1 MASGQRMDA
10 GFIGRKR
17 AMKRPRGNA
26 PRCRPNGFPIRRSHN
41 HKTSRAAGR
50 RLHSPPL
57 FPRIHL
63 SVGLPTLRRN
73 MPVDTKPEDKP
84 AAVCF
89 NFDFQDNGLAVS
101 CSPVGDTQ
109 QRPYSIQSGAP
120 HFTNR
125 DDFKAKVV
133 SIGMSPA
140 VAEDERRSFNAT
152 ARQLREL
159 GFSVRVKKKAA

>member
-1 MASGQRMDA
+1 
-10 GFIGRKR
+10 
-17 AMKRPRGNA
+17 
-26 PRCRPNGFPIRRSHN
+26 
-41 HKTSRAAGR
+41 
-50 RLHSPPL
+50 
-57 FPRIHL
+57 
-63 SVGLPTLRRN
+63 

-89 NFDFQDNGLAVS
+89 HLDFQDNGLAIT
-101 CSPVGDTQ
+101 CSPVTAAG
-109 QRPYSIQSGAP
+109 QRPFTIQGGTP
-120 HFTNR
+120 RFVDR
-125 DDFKAKVV
+125 EDFKKRVV

>member
-1 MASGQRMDA
+1 
-10 GFIGRKR
+10 
-17 AMKRPRGNA
+17 
-26 PRCRPNGFPIRRSHN
+26 
-41 HKTSRAAGR
+41 
-50 RLHSPPL
+50 
-57 FPRIHL
+57 
-63 SVGLPTLRRN
+63 
-73 MPVDTKPEDKP
+73 MPVESKPEDKP

-89 NFDFQDNGLAVS
+89 HFDFQDNGLAVTA
-101 CSPVGDTQ
+101 SPVSGRQ
-109 QRPYSIQSGAP
+109 QRRPYAILEGKP
-120 HFTNR
+120 RFTNR

>member
-1 MASGQRMDA
+1 
-10 GFIGRKR
+10 
-17 AMKRPRGNA
+17 
-26 PRCRPNGFPIRRSHN
+26 
-41 HKTSRAAGR
+41 
-50 RLHSPPL
+50 
-57 FPRIHL
+57 
-63 SVGLPTLRRN
+63 
-73 MPVDTKPEDKP
+73 MPVDTRPEDKP

-89 NFDFQDNGLAVS
+89 HFEPNGDGLDIA
-101 CSPVGDTQ
+101 CTPVNGAGH
-109 QRPYSIQSGAP
+109 RPYSLQGGAQ
-120 HFTNR
+120 HFASR